1 MLQELKEYGV
11 PLVLLSGM
19 YLSFIY
25 PLLRKILKRLD
36 KDLNSSD
43 KIIEV
48 SNDVGKILT
57 HITNSSNQS
66 LTTEQLKTILSMQV
80 KLLSDSIVKY
90 CFITLHDNDINERK
104 EIISQVLRNNLNEY
118 LTESYKN
125 LSKYKYNGIKCD
137 QIFRDIFNME
147 QLYTFTYTTIYN
159 YKLKFSDIDCYI
171 ASHLEDKIKNLY
183 NNI

>member
-11 PLVLLSGM
+11 PLVLLSGL

-36 KDLNSSD
+36 KDLNSGD
-43 KIIEV
+43 KIIEISNEVSKMLTIV
-48 SNDVGKILT
+48 SNPT
-57 HITNSSNQS
+57 NQS
-66 LTTEQLKTILSMQV
+66 LTTEQLKTILGMQV
-80 KLLSDSIVKY
+80 QLLNDNIVKY

-104 EIISQVLRNNLNEY
+104 EIISQVLRNNLNDY
-118 LTESYKN
+118 LSDAYKN

-137 QIFRDIFNME
+137 QIFRDLFNIE
-147 QLYTFTYTTIYN
+147 QLYTFVYSTIYN

-171 ASHLEDKIKNLY
+171 AAHLDEKVKSLY